1 MAYSRRGYRPRT
13 NRRLGGRVFRGNRQ
27 NNWVRR
33 FVSAQNQAF
42 SSGALN
48 GNYVLTL
55 ADNPAAAKI
64 NNIMIKR
71 LSING
76 VAYGAPAANVA
87 GAYIAELVVG
97 VAVDTADFRAA
108 MQDPNA
114 RLLRKKFQFDN
125 INGGM
130 VHMWVPKGFNLSAR
144 PAFAGAV
151 PLHVFVGAN
160 ILGNLLTG
168 NVPSN
173 PRITLACTYEQLADP
188 QADV

>member
-1 MAYSRRGYRPRT
+1 MAYYRQRRRAPS
-13 NRRLGGRVFRGNRQ
+13 RVFRGNRQ
-27 NNWVRR
+27 TNWVRR
-33 FVSAQNQAF
+33 FVSAQNQTL

-64 NNIMIKR
+64 NNISLRRI
-71 LSING
+71 SINAL
-76 VAYGAPAANVA
+76 AYGAPAANVA
-87 GAYIAELVVG
+87 GAYIAELSIG
-97 VAVDTADFRAA
+97 VAVDTADYRAA

-125 INGGM
+125 VNGGM
-130 VHMWVPKGFNLSAR
+130 IHMWVPKGFNLSAR
-144 PAFAGAV
+144 PAYAGAV
-151 PLHVFVGAN
+151 PLHVFVGIN

-168 NVPSN
+168 NVPAS
-173 PRITLACTYEQLADP
+173 PRTTLAVTYEQLATP